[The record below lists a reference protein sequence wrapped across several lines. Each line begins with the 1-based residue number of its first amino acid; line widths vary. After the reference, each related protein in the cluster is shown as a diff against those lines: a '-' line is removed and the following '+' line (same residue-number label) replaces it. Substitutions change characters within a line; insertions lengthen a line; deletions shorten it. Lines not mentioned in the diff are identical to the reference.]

1 MNTKLVNVKGTKDQ
15 SHMIISTDTEK
26 STCKVL
32 FLHDKAICKLCME
45 GMYLETL
52 KGGYD
57 EPIANIMNEGK
68 MKALSERP
76 RTRQGQEQY
85 KNETFSLVFISR

>member
-1 MNTKLVNVKGTKDQ
+1 
-15 SHMIISTDTEK
+15 
-26 STCKVL
+26 
-32 FLHDKAICKLCME
+32 ME

-57 EPIANIMNEGK
+57 EPIANIMNERK

-76 RTRQGQEQY
+76 RTRQGQEQD
-85 KNETFSLVFISR
+85 KNETFSLVSISR